1 MTNTIRCVILD
12 DELLAISY
20 LKLLCEQIEGV
31 EVVRVFNNPKYFLE
45 EINDIDCDLC
55 ILDIE
60 MPGLNGLQ
68 VAELISHKKII
79 FTTAYKEYAAE
90 AFDLNVVDYVRKPI
104 KKERLQQAFAKAKEF
119 VEVPKNNFLEW
130 NTNLGKSRIFTDQI
144 AYIKTSEIDSRDKD
158 LILNDRTVI
167 ILKNINFKTLL
178 EMLPEK
184 DFVQINKKEIIAL
197 KSIKVVSANEIITN
211 ISEDGEHFTKLHISE
226 VYKTDLMEKL
236 GN

>member
-20 LKLLCEQIEGV
+20 LKLLCEQIEGI

-119 VEVPKNNFLEW
+119 VEIPKSNFIEW
-130 NTNLGKSRIFTDQI
+130 NTNMGKSHIFTDQI

-226 VYKTDLMEKL
+226 VYKADLMEKL

>member
-31 EVVRVFNNPKYFLE
+31 EVVRVFNNPRYFLD
-45 EINDIDCDLC
+45 EINDIYCDLC

-90 AFDLNVVDYVRKPI
+90 AFDLNVIDYVRKPI
-104 KKERLQQAFAKAKEF
+104 KKERLQQAFAKAKRICGNTKEQLYRM
-119 VEVPKNNFLEW
+119 EYQSWKKPNFHRSDCL
-130 NTNLGKSRIFTDQI
+130 
-144 AYIKTSEIDSRDKD
+144 Y
-158 LILNDRTVI
+158 
-167 ILKNINFKTLL
+167 
-178 EMLPEK
+178 
-184 DFVQINKKEIIAL
+184 
-197 KSIKVVSANEIITN
+197 
-211 ISEDGEHFTKLHISE
+211 
-226 VYKTDLMEKL
+226 
-236 GN
+236 

>member
-104 KKERLQQAFAKAKEF
+104 KRA
-119 VEVPKNNFLEW
+119 
-130 NTNLGKSRIFTDQI
+130 S
-144 AYIKTSEIDSRDKD
+144 
-158 LILNDRTVI
+158 
-167 ILKNINFKTLL
+167 
-178 EMLPEK
+178 
-184 DFVQINKKEIIAL
+184 
-197 KSIKVVSANEIITN
+197 SAGICK
-211 ISEDGEHFTKLHISE
+211 G
-226 VYKTDLMEKL
+226 
-236 GN
+236 